1 MKFKELSVVTT
12 TLTVTGILFFDKA
25 SKAQFSGSCTI
36 PNFEVYQHD
45 DGGGASF
52 RGCSNE
58 YNSLRD
64 DPNIIN
70 DFNWNDE
77 ISSIRT
83 SSNPVSLYSDS
94 QFQGSCIVVSTG
106 SIRSS
111 SALNL
116 RPLGFN
122 DVVSSIR
129 VGRDSRCTDLTASSS
144 TNTPPNVPVF
154 DPNFYLMSYS
164 DLRSAFRNDQEAARN
179 HWLRNGIREGRR
191 GSPAFDVQYY
201 LATYPDLQRA
211 FGSNYA
217 SAIDHWLNN
226 GIREGRKSSLVFDV
240 QYYLGRYPD
249 LQNAFGRNNYAA
261 AVNHWLSNGIREGRR
276 GSADF
281 DPRFYLSN
289 NPDVARAFGANNYQG
304 AITHYLTNG
313 RREGRRGTP

>member
-1 MKFKELSVVTT
+1 MKFKVLSVVTT

-144 TNTPPNVPVF
+144 TNTPPNVRRSEVGLRGIVHLQDIGDVPF
-154 DPNFYLMSYS
+154 QGGAFAGTRGESRRLEGFSIAITDGTPNLGIQYMAHIQNIG
-164 DLRSAFRNDQEAARN
+164 DTT
-179 HWLRNGIREGRR
+179 WVNGGQFIGTRGESRRLEGFAIR
-191 GSPAFDVQYY
+191 
-201 LATYPDLQRA
+201 LT
-211 FGSNYA
+211 GSNAANY
-217 SAIDHWLNN
+217 N
-226 GIREGRKSSLVFDV
+226 IR
-240 QYYLGRYPD
+240 YICH
-249 LQNAFGRNNYAA
+249 LQDIGDTQVR
-261 AVNHWLSNGIREGRR
+261 SNGEFCGTRGESRRLEGLQVWIERK
-276 GSADF
+276 
-281 DPRFYLSN
+281 
-289 NPDVARAFGANNYQG
+289 
-304 AITHYLTNG
+304 
-313 RREGRRGTP
+313 